1 VADKLVIVVT
11 HGPTEPERATIPFVM
26 ALGALALDTEVT
38 VAFQCDGVDLAVNGA
53 VDGIHAE
60 GFAPL
65 AELLTSFRDFGGK
78 FLVCSPFLKPRGI
91 TSDRLIEGVE
101 EVAAARLVLE
111 MTDATVLTY

>member
-1 VADKLVIVVT
+1 MADKLMIVVT
-11 HGPTEPERATIPFVM
+11 HGPKEPERATIPFVM

-38 VAFQCDGVDLAVNGA
+38 VAFQCDGVDLAVKGA

-65 AELLTSFRDFGGK
+65 AELFSSFTDFGGK
-78 FLVCSPFLKPRGI
+78 FLVCSPFLAPHGI
-91 TSDRLIEGVE
+91 DRANLIEGAE
-101 EVAAARLVLE
+101 EVAAARLLLE